1 MTTIASNELWSV
13 FDARRVKAPE
23 LKGLDAV
30 VNSFRGWVK
39 NHTPVLARIKAQAE
53 RIELLE
59 PEIHNLSSA
68 RFQEEV
74 TAAREAALRKKL
86 IGERF
91 ERAVAVARE
100 GVLRAVEKRPFL
112 VQVMGVLAMIQGAVA
127 EMATGEGKTLT
138 AAMTASIQA
147 WQGKPVHIIT

>member
-74 TAAREAALRKKL
+74 TAAREAALRKKR

-91 ERAVAVARE
+91 ERAVARE

-138 AAMTASIQA
+138 AAMTASI
-147 WQGKPVHIIT
+147 